1 MTKFLKRLSTLLL
14 SLGMFTQIAPMCYA
28 DATDAYAV
36 YRYSIPAEYS
46 QIQCDSASGLES
58 NTVNDVAFSDDGFM
72 WIGTD
77 SGIYR
82 YNSES
87 FEKVSFAD
95 EALNDC
101 EITSVEFSEYLW
113 VGTAENGLFYLKNSK
128 LEKLDTKGYLSDSI
142 TSLDVDKNSKL
153 VAASSSGIACIDTQ
167 NRIISAFPAELTSA
181 DKSVVSVSCADNGL
195 IWCVTAGGSIYFIA
209 DDVKASIDINSANG
223 SSFLTSQMPISTYA
237 STSGRVYVG
246 TLSGEIV
253 YFEPCDDG
261 SFDSGVIL
269 CQGIGA
275 VNSFTED
282 ASGRVWL
289 CSDNGIGYIYDKS
302 AFLVE
307 SRLSENVNCATTD
320 FEGNIWFGSQVEGM
334 LELAVSDFVNVSSAT
349 ALYGKP
355 ANAVAVYSN
364 LLFIGTDDGL
374 FIYDALNG
382 GVLVETELT
391 QLLKGTKINCLLTD
405 DKGCLLIGTDEKYG
419 LIKYNASADGSWS
432 VFNLSTGLLSERIF
446 AIDLLDNGSICVG
459 NERGVSVISPN
470 AEISEY
476 LLDGGATS
484 LDIGIE
490 NNIYAGTPNGAFLL
504 QEGNVTVVSE
514 DFGNKSVDD
523 IFYDDTTSAIVI
535 SSEKSLYLAKDGDLF
550 DVSAALPESTQVY
563 DVVAGADSAVILIC
577 ADEIYTTTV
586 ADLEKNKACS
596 IYSGIHGLEAAA
608 TRGAQGCLVNDVL
621 YVCTT
626 DGVLG
631 VNKSETDYITQICVN
646 SVLCDG
652 KSISYKDK
660 IALDAKTKT
669 LEVDISVLSYL
680 GDNKI
685 TYKLEGF
692 DETERTVSADEN
704 IFYTNLDGGKYT
716 LVIYGTN
723 ARGDVSAIKRIEIKK
738 ANLWYESVIFWIIL
752 IIAVAT
758 ISFLVS
764 MFFIVEKMRNEEN
777 HHIRQSEL
785 STQAISAV
793 AEMIDSKSNVSSGH
807 SMRVA
812 LYSLEIAR
820 RLKCDDEFK
829 EQLYC
834 AALLHDIG
842 NIGISDEI
850 LNKPHKLT
858 PEELKTV
865 QTHVQSGADVLNH
878 HDALR
883 DLADAVLYHHERY
896 DGLGYSKKL
905 AADDIPL
912 TSRII
917 FASESL
923 DAMQTEKPYRPKLT
937 RERIIG
943 EFKVGSGT
951 QFDPDIADVVI
962 KMVESGFKPEQ

>member
-1 MTKFLKRLSTLLL
+1 MAKLKKIGSMLISCCIFAQGLALFA
-14 SLGMFTQIAPMCYA
+14 SAA
-28 DATDAYAV
+28 DMGYIQG
-36 YRYSIPAEYS
+36 RYSIPAEYS
-46 QIQCDSASGLES
+46 QVLYDSASGLES
-58 NTVNDVAFSDDGFM
+58 NTVNDIAFSDDGFV
-72 WIGTD
+72 WLGTD
-77 SGIYR
+77 NGVYR

-101 EITSVEFSEYLW
+101 EIIAVEFSECLW
-113 VGTAENGLFYLKNSK
+113 VGTAQNGLFYLKNSK
-128 LEKLDTKGYLSDSI
+128 LEKFDTKGYLSDNI
-142 TSLDVDKNSKL
+142 TALDVDADSNL
-153 VAASSSGIACIDTQ
+153 VASSSSGIACV
-167 NRIISAFPAELTSA
+167 NSKNLSVSAFSAELTSA
-181 DKSVVSVSCADNGL
+181 DKSVVSVSCAENGL
-195 IWCVTAGGSIYFIA
+195 VWCVTAGGSIYFIA
-209 DDVKASIDINSANG
+209 DDVKASVDINGANG
-223 SSFLTSQMPISTYA
+223 SSFLTSQTPISVYA
-237 STSGRVYVG
+237 SASGMVYVG
-246 TLSGEIV
+246 TMSGEIV

-261 SFDSGVIL
+261 SFDSGVIF
-269 CQGIGA
+269 CAGIGA
-275 VNSFTED
+275 VNGFTQD
-282 ASGRVWL
+282 NSGRVWI
-289 CSDNGIGYIYDKS
+289 CSDNGIGYINEKS
-302 AFLVE
+302 AFLVN
-307 SRLSENVNCATTD
+307 SRLYENVNCATVD
-320 FEGNIWFGSQVEGM
+320 FEGNVWFGSQVEGM

-364 LLFIGTDDGL
+364 LLFIGANDGL

-391 QLLKGTKINCLLTD
+391 QLLRGTKINCLLTD
-405 DKGCLLIGTDEKYG
+405 DNGCLLIGTDEKYG

-446 AIDLLDNGSICVG
+446 AIDLLDDGSICVG

-476 LLDGGATS
+476 LLDGGVYS

-514 DFGNKSVDD
+514 DFGRKSVDD

-535 SSEKSLYLAKDGDLF
+535 SAEKSLFLAKDGDLF
-550 DVSAALPESTQVY
+550 DVSASLPENTHVY
-563 DVVAGADSAVILIC
+563 DTVAGIDSSVILIC

-586 ADLEKNKACS
+586 ADLEKNKSCQ
-596 IYSGIHGLEAAA
+596 IYCGIHGLEAAA
-608 TRGAQGCLVNDVL
+608 TMGAQGCLVNDVL
-621 YVCTT
+621 YICTT

-631 VNKSETDYITQICVN
+631 VNKSETDYVTQVCIN

-652 KSISYKDK
+652 KPVSFEDRIT
-660 IALDAKTKT
+660 LDAKTET
-669 LEVDISVLSYL
+669 LEIDVSVLSYL
-680 GDNKI
+680 GENKI
-685 TYKLEGF
+685 TYKLKGF

-723 ARGDVSAIKRIEIKK
+723 ARGDISAIKSIEIKK

-752 IIAVAT
+752 VIAIAV

-764 MFFIVEKMRNEEN
+764 MFFIVEKMQNEEN

-812 LYSLEIAR
+812 LYSMEIAR

-858 PEELKTV
+858 PEELKIV
-865 QTHVQSGADVLNH
+865 QTHVKNGADVLNH

-883 DLADAVLYHHERY
+883 DLADSVLYHHERY
-896 DGLGYSKKL
+896 DGMGYGKNL
-905 AADDIPL
+905 AGEDIPL
-912 TSRII
+912 ASRII

-923 DAMQTEKPYRPKLT
+923 DAMQTEKPYRPELT

-951 QFDPDIADVVI
+951 QFDPDIADAVI